1 MIVSDMQRRLWTPAT
16 QSAKQL
22 FKNNVTNYKAKAR
35 KRLNKKLLLHTNSI
49 LYYEIPERSL
59 LVHHVLA
66 EQGAPALVEVRRV
79 AVLVYLARQA
89 QRHLH
94 QQLRVVVEHV

>member
-1 MIVSDMQRRLWTPAT
+1 MLY
-16 QSAKQL
+16 
-22 FKNNVTNYKAKAR
+22 N
-35 KRLNKKLLLHTNSI
+35 TNSDI
-49 LYYEIPERSL
+49 LSNIIPERRL

-94 QQLRVVVEHV
+94 QQLRVVVEHVQSVTWGKENK